1 MIFLIQLMVAFQLQK
16 SFDSEQMPPAGIIYF
31 LSTLSIFLHML
42 QVSYH
47 LKNDAVDNNR
57 ILFAIYQSFLQ
68 RLSKIRLSN
77 LLAEAMCIS
86 ATYHI
91 VPYWQLS
98 C

>member
-47 LKNDAVDNNR
+47 LKNDAVDNDC
-57 ILFAIYQSFLQ
+57 ILFAICQSCQQHLP
-68 RLSKIRLSN
+68 KIRTNAHSGIHL
-77 LLAEAMCIS
+77 
-86 ATYHI
+86 
-91 VPYWQLS
+91 
-98 C
+98 